1 MFQISK
7 RLKSLSFNGWTVVAI
22 AIAALISTPVLFV
35 LSSIF
40 ADSGE
45 VWSHLASTVLPRYL
59 LNSFLLS
66 VGVGICVS
74 VIGVGTAW
82 LVTMCQFVGRSSFEW
97 GLLLPFAEIG
107 RASCRERVC
116 HRV

>member
-1 MFQISK
+1 LLYEKLRMFQISK
-7 RLKSLSFNGWTVVAI
+7 RFKGLNFNGWTVVAI

-66 VGVGICVS
+66 AGVGMGVCS
-74 VIGVGTAW
+74 IGV
-82 LVTMCQFVGRSSFEW
+82 
-97 GLLLPFAEIG
+97 
-107 RASCRERVC
+107 
-116 HRV
+116 